1 MQKMEQ
7 IEKLTAKAKALHAK
21 IIFPE
26 ADKCERIRDAIDL
39 LLKEDICE
47 VCVIGKRSLF
57 PDPRITVYDP
67 ERMNIDELA
76 IKLYELRRHKG
87 LKLAE
92 AREILTDR
100 THLATM
106 LVYTGA
112 VDGMVAGAIT
122 TSADVLRPALQLLRS
137 HKQFINSAMLMVKPN
152 AQPLLFADIALNI
165 DPSAEELTNIARNSL
180 DFYNQIVGRDKMAL
194 LSYSTLG
201 SGKGD
206 SADKMRECARLLNEQ
221 KVTFLGEVQADVAL
235 STEVAKQKKVKSNI
249 AGKANVLIFP
259 NIDAGNI
266 GYKLVQRLADYTAI
280 GPITVGLDRPVN
292 DLSRGSTVQD
302 IFYTTIITIL
312 QTEHKENL

>member
-1 MQKMEQ
+1 MEQ
-7 IEKLTAKAKALHAK
+7 IEKLTAKAKGMRAR

-39 LLKEDICE
+39 LLQEDICE
-47 VCVIGKRSLF
+47 VCVIGKRFLF
-57 PDPRITVYDP
+57 PDPRITVFDP
-67 ERMNIDELA
+67 DKMQIEELA
-76 IKLYELRRHKG
+76 IKLYDMRRHKG
-87 LKLAE
+87 IKLAE
-92 AREILTDR
+92 ARDMLTDR
-100 THLATM
+100 MYLATM

-122 TSADVLRPALQLLRS
+122 TSADVLRPALQILRS
-137 HKQFINSAMLMVKPN
+137 RRQFINSAMLMIKPN
-152 AQPLLFADIALNI
+152 AQLLLFADIALNI
-165 DPSAEELTNIARNSL
+165 DPTAEELSNIANNSL
-180 DFYNQIVGRDKMAL
+180 AFYNQIVGKGKMAL
-194 LSYSTLG
+194 LSYSSLG

-206 SADKMRECARLLNEQ
+206 SADKVRECARLLSEQ
-221 KVTFLGEVQADVAL
+221 NVDFLGEVQADVAL

-259 NIDAGNI
+259 NIDSGNI